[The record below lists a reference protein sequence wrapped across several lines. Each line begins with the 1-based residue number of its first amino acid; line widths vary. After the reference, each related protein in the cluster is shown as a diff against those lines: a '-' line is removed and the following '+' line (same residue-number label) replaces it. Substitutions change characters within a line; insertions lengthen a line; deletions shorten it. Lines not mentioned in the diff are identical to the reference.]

1 MQRVVDLL
9 LARGHKLGLQNGM
22 DFEVELTALHVYNE
36 QLHDLLARGV
46 TASAALEVLHDPLV
60 GPYCPAA
67 VRQPLF
73 SSEQVPTPLTRPS
86 R

>member
-1 MQRVVDLL
+1 
-9 LARGHKLGLQNGM
+9 
-22 DFEVELTALHVYNE
+22 
-36 QLHDLLARGV
+36 
-46 TASAALEVLHDPLV
+46 VLHDPLV